1 VTGDAAKQLLKA
13 KPGTAIAF
21 GETKRSKATDAAVSV
36 SPNSSQGPS
45 AGGLPKPDLAAPGTD
60 VVAGVGGGAVVAGGS
75 AIAAARVAVVA
86 AKLARSRP
94 DLSPQQ
100 LRAAL
105 IAGADPANLPPDR
118 SGAGNVRD
126 PQPSPGVTSDPP
138 TAASGALDPIRVE
151 LNSAASAE
159 LTLRATSGAT
169 ASPAS
174 LTVRPGTPSTV
185 SVRLPQG
192 GTTFGRLES
201 LAAGKVVASTP
212 FLVRPDTVKPVAV
225 GALKVSGGRRVRFTL
240 GSFKRGEKTEIQ
252 VAERLIL
259 DLVDAKGNVRRS
271 LTVKGGARELMP
283 AEYAYALPRA
293 SLPDSSY
300 AFRVRAWAPGQEQP
314 TVRRS
319 ATLRP

>member
-1 VTGDAAKQLLKA
+1 MV
-13 KPGTAIAF
+13 PGA
-21 GETKRSKATDAAVSV
+21 
-36 SPNSSQGPS
+36 
-45 AGGLPKPDLAAPGTD
+45 
-60 VVAGVGGGAVVAGGS
+60 GGGAVVAGGS

-86 AKLARSRP
+86 AQLARSRP
-94 DLSPQQ
+94 ELTPQQ
-100 LRAAL
+100 LRAAM
-105 IAGADPANLPPDR
+105 IGAADPAQLPPER
-118 SGAGNVRD
+118 AGAGNVRA

-138 TAASGALDPIRVE
+138 TASSGALDPISVDV
-151 LNSAASAE
+151 NSVTSAG

-169 ASPAS
+169 VAPPT
-174 LTVRPGTPSTV
+174 LTIRPGTPSTV

-192 GTTFGRLES
+192 GTAFGRLEG
-201 LAAGKVVASTP
+201 LADGKAVLSTP
-212 FLVRPDTVKPVAV
+212 FLIRPDTVEPVAV

-240 GSFKRGEKTEIQ
+240 GSFKRGARTEIQ

-259 DLVDAKGNVRRS
+259 DLVDTKGTIRRS

-300 AFRVRAWAPGQEQP
+300 AFRVRAWAPGQAQP

-319 ATLRP
+319 ATIRP